1 VDEDIHEALTE
12 RSSSMKTFSTRLS
25 FTATCGMLAVV
36 LTMIVFSA
44 VDDPRACEDLE
55 VLLSIARSSMAVEGA
70 LTAQHLHTTR
80 DHIRGIIQWPLVG
93 GSVNP
98 APP

>member
-1 VDEDIHEALTE
+1 MDEDIHEALTE

-44 VDDPRACEDLE
+44 VDDPRACEDLG
-55 VLLSIARSSMAVEGA
+55 VLLSIAETGREAPN
-70 LTAQHLHTTR
+70 L
-80 DHIRGIIQWPLVG
+80 
-93 GSVNP
+93 NP
-98 APP
+98 SGCPRWEVQRYS